1 MASKKEALDL
11 KKSLKYSIKDGS
23 AASMAAGVGDNFISP
38 FAVALKASNFQIGLL
53 SALPSLIPIELL
65 SAKFMERFPRKR
77 IITFGVL
84 LQAILWLPIALLS
97 ALFLK
102 NPALTPVLLIIFYA
116 MYSLVGLFI
125 SPIWSSWMKDIVNE
139 EKRGKY
145 FGTRNKIAGA
155 AGLAATLIAGF
166 ILDFFKKQGYILLG
180 FGVLFILATLFKLTS
195 RSYLKKQYEPKFKI
209 HEGYYFSFWQF
220 LKKSFTNNYG
230 KFAIFIALIN
240 FTVAISGPFFTPYM
254 LRDLGLS
261 YVTFIM
267 LTLIIPSIVT
277 LVTMPLWGILTDKYG
292 NVRIMQTTAWLIP
305 FIPIAWI
312 ISPNI
317 YWLIFIQIIS
327 GITWAGFNLAAG
339 NFTYDA
345 VTPQRMSICSAYML
359 VLSGIGVFLGAT
371 LGGILASIPIKFMN
385 IFFFVFIFSGI
396 ARLIVIS
403 VMLKKIKEVRPVK
416 PLKKVWFAWNFVM
429 FSPRTFNSVLEII
442 TRPVNIIYKAEKR
455 INKKIQRNFRFS

>member
-1 MASKKEALDL
+1 MVGKKEAAEL
-11 KKSLKYSIKDGS
+11 KKSLQYSIKDGS

-65 SAKFMERFPRKR
+65 SAKFMEKFSRKK

-84 LQAILWLPIALLS
+84 LQALLWLPIALLS

-102 NPALTPVLLIIFYA
+102 NPALTPVLLIIFYTVYA
-116 MYSLVGLFI
+116 LVGLFI
-125 SPIWSSWMKDIVNE
+125 SPVWSSWMKDIVDE

-145 FGTRNKIAGA
+145 FGKRNKIAGA

-166 ILDFFKKQGYILLG
+166 ILDFFKNQGYILLG
-180 FGVLFILATLFKLTS
+180 FGVLFILAALFKMVS
-195 RSYLKKQYEPKFKI
+195 RSYLKRQYEPKLKI
-209 HEGYYFSFWQF
+209 QEGYYFSFWQF
-220 LKKSFTNNYG
+220 LKKSLKNNYG
-230 KFAIFIALIN
+230 KFVIFIALIN
-240 FTVAISGPFFTPYM
+240 FTVALSGPFFTPYM
-254 LRDLGLS
+254 LRDLGLN
-261 YVTFIM
+261 YVTFI
-267 LTLIIPSIVT
+267 LLNLIIPSVVT
-277 LVTMPLWGILTDKYG
+277 LVTMPLWGILTDRYG
-292 NVRIMQTTAWLIP
+292 SVKIMQTTAWFIP

-317 YWLIFIQIIS
+317 YWLIFIQVIS

-359 VLSGIGVFLGAT
+359 VLSGMGAFLGAI
-371 LGGILASIPIKFMN
+371 LGGLLASLPITFMN
-385 IFFFVFIFSGI
+385 IFFFVFVISGI

-416 PLKKVWFAWNFVM
+416 TLKKIWFAWNFVL
-429 FSPRTFNSVLEII
+429 FSPRTFFGFVEII
-442 TRPVNIIYKAEKR
+442 TRPVHIIYRAEKK
-455 INKKIQRNFRFS
+455 INRKILKNFR